1 MNSIR
6 KHIKFG
12 ATAEVR
18 DPLGNGAQLGATPIG
33 WAEGVGVPSRDRTP
47 AFVRGRYAAEIV
59 TSAIPTRYW
68 KNRPSTPDEH
78 RR

>member
-18 DPLGNGAQLGATPIG
+18 DPLGNGGQPGATLIE
-33 WAEGVGVPSRDRTP
+33 WAGCWVFR
-47 AFVRGRYAAEIV
+47 RGTGRPHLLEDG
-59 TSAIPTRYW
+59 TRR
-68 KNRPSTPDEH
+68 KLLLAQF
-78 RR
+78 